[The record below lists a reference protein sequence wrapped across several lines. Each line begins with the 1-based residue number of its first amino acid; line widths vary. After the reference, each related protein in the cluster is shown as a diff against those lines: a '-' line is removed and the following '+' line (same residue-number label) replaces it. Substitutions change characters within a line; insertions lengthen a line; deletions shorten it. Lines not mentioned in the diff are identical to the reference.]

1 MDGVLGKLAEL
12 RDRGFQFMNIPDE
25 DGHLDRIMGYR
36 QLRGF
41 VDTILFRSE
50 HDAKAGRMPA
60 VHDSSQPGKA
70 VWLFEGSLAEAIDRL
85 LELPPP
91 GTQSAPTLS
100 TSQSAPDLVPTNLNP
115 FRIWT
120 PQEGIA

>member
-1 MDGVLGKLAEL
+1 
-12 RDRGFQFMNIPDE
+12 
-25 DGHLDRIMGYR
+25 MGYR

-60 VHDSSQPGKA
+60 AHDASQAGKA

-91 GTQSAPTLS
+91 GAATAPTLVGSS
-100 TSQSAPDLVPTNLNP
+100 TEPELVPTPLNP

>member
-25 DGHLDRIMGYR
+25 DGRLDRIMGYR

-60 VHDSSQPGKA
+60 AHDSSQAGKA

-91 GTQSAPTLS
+91 GTPTAPTLAGSS
-100 TSQSAPDLVPTNLNP
+100 TEPELVPAPLNP

-120 PQEGIA
+120 PREGIA

>member
-25 DGHLDRIMGYR
+25 DGRLDRIMGYR
-36 QLRGF
+36 QVRGF

-60 VHDSSQPGKA
+60 VHDSTLPGKA
-70 VWLFEGSLAEAIDRL
+70 VWLFEGSLADAIDRL
-85 LELPPP
+85 LELPAP
-91 GTQSAPTLS
+91 GTPAAPTLT
-100 TSQSAPDLVPTNLNP
+100 TSSSAPDLVPAPLNP

>member
-25 DGHLDRIMGYR
+25 HGQLDRIMGFR
-36 QLRGF
+36 HLRGF

-50 HDAKAGRMPA
+50 HDAKAGRLPA
-60 VHDSSQPGKA
+60 TGHHDSGKA
-70 VWLFEGSLAEAIDRL
+70 VWLFEGSLAEAIDQL

-91 GTQSAPTLS
+91 GAALAPTLAGAYA
-100 TSQSAPDLVPTNLNP
+100 APDLMPTTLNP
-115 FRIWT
+115 FRLWT
-120 PQEGIA
+120 PPGATA

>member
-1 MDGVLGKLAEL
+1 
-12 RDRGFQFMNIPDE
+12 
-25 DGHLDRIMGYR
+25 
-36 QLRGF
+36 
-41 VDTILFRSE
+41 
-50 HDAKAGRMPA
+50 

-70 VWLFEGSLAEAIDRL
+70 VWLFEGTLAEAIDRL

-91 GTQSAPTLS
+91 GASTAPTLAGP
-100 TSQSAPDLVPTNLNP
+100 TAAPDLAPTHLNP